1 MRKLATKMIDLENKK
16 VIVIGLARTGYA
28 VAKRCRELG
37 ARVWVTEMG
46 ERLGRAEESRSL
58 EALGVEVDFGPHD
71 IGILEGADL
80 VIPSPGIP
88 PSTAIIKE
96 AKKRGLPV
104 ISEIE
109 LSSRLTTQPI
119 IGVTGTNG
127 KTTTTALVVD
137 ILRAAGIKSEAC
149 GNIGR
154 PMVEFLTSDNSV
166 TLVVELSSFQLEF
179 VDQFRPDVGVLLNI
193 TPDHLNWHEGFE
205 AYTDAKLKMFAR
217 QTSSDWAIANES
229 CLRLIDFGQARKLI
243 FGRSPGVFI
252 KDQWIVHDL
261 KGGLRRILK
270 LGDLPLRGAHNL
282 ANAMAATAVALTQ
295 EVTEE
300 VIATALRDFKGVEH
314 RLDLILQISGILF
327 YNDSKAT
334 NPEAT
339 IGAIGS
345 FSEEIILLAG
355 GRNKGND
362 FDQLALEAKGR
373 VKSAILFGESASEM
387 TDSFEK
393 HSIQTKKVNSLE
405 EAVRLGIKLAKV
417 GDVVLLSPACA
428 SQDMFS
434 DYQERGHC
442 FENAVKAEV
451 GLNGKS

>member
-28 VAKRCRELG
+28 VARRCRELG
-37 ARVWVTEMG
+37 ARVWVTEMAEG
-46 ERLGRAEESRSL
+46 LGHAEESRDL
-58 EALGVEVDFGPHD
+58 EARGVEVIFGPHEL
-71 IGILEGADL
+71 GILENADL

-96 AKKRGLPV
+96 ALKRGLPV

-137 ILRAAGIKSEAC
+137 ILRAAGITSEAC

-154 PMVEFLTSDNSV
+154 PMVEFLSSDNSV

-205 AYTDAKLKMFAR
+205 AYKDAKLKMFAK
-217 QTSSDWAIANES
+217 QTSSDWAIVSES

-243 FGRSPGVFI
+243 FGRSPGVFV

-261 KGGLRRILK
+261 KGGLRRILSI
-270 LGDLPLRGAHNL
+270 GDLPLRGAHNL
-282 ANAMAATAVALTQ
+282 ANAMAATAVAFTQ
-295 EVTEE
+295 GVTEE

-314 RLDLILQISGILF
+314 RLDLILQESGILF

-362 FDQLALEAKGR
+362 FDRLALEAKGR
-373 VKSAILFGESASEM
+373 VKSAILFGESAPEM
-387 TDSFEK
+387 TNSFEK
-393 HSIQTKKVNSLE
+393 HSIQTKVVDSLE
-405 EAVRLGIKLAKV
+405 EAVRLGIRLAKE

-442 FENAVKAEV
+442 FENAVLAEV